1 MSSALPG
8 NGQEQYNKEL
18 LCKDC
23 KHSRADWLA
32 RLIKASRQFSCT
44 LPESWIPPDYDPVIG
59 LTKEGYFQSA
69 VTMRSPW
76 NKTCGA
82 AATKWLPRK
91 KKHLFLMLRKVH
103 FMSDSRTV
111 TSTQARKSLLRA
123 FRAKRP
129 LFLWGPPGIGK
140 SELVEGI
147 TEELGGLMIDLRL
160 GQMEPTDIRGI
171 PFYNKELGKMDWAPP
186 IELPDEEMAKDYPIV
201 VLFLDELNS
210 AAPSVQA
217 AAYQLILNR
226 RIGKYRL
233 PKNVVLVAAGNRE
246 SDKGVT
252 YRMPTPLANRFIHQ
266 EMKVDFASYQTWAV
280 QNNIHKDVVG
290 YLSFA
295 KQDLYDFDSK
305 SSSRAFAT
313 PRTWTFVSE
322 LLDEDDGDADTL
334 TNLIAGTVGEGL
346 AVKFMAHRKISARLP
361 NPEDIL
367 SGKVTTLDVK
377 EVSAMYSLVIS
388 MCYELKDAVA
398 RKIPDKEFHAMS
410 DNFLGYMMKN
420 FETELTVMGARI
432 ALTTYNLPFQPTKL
446 KNFDEFHQRFGK
458 YILQASA

>member
-1 MSSALPG
+1 MS
-8 NGQEQYNKEL
+8 E
-18 LCKDC
+18 
-23 KHSRADWLA
+23 
-32 RLIKASRQFSCT
+32 
-44 LPESWIPPDYDPVIG
+44 
-59 LTKEGYFQSA
+59 
-69 VTMRSPW
+69 
-76 NKTCGA
+76 
-82 AATKWLPRK
+82 
-91 KKHLFLMLRKVH
+91 
-103 FMSDSRTV
+103 SRTV
-111 TSTQARKSLLRA
+111 TSLQAKKSLLKA
-123 FRAKRP
+123 FQVKRP

-147 TEELGGLMIDLRL
+147 TNDLNGLMIDLRL

-171 PFYNKELGKMDWAPP
+171 PFYNKDIGKMDWAPP
-186 IELPDEEMAKDYPIV
+186 VELPDEETAAQYPIV

-210 AAPSVQA
+210 AAPSVQS

-233 PKNVVLVAAGNRE
+233 PDNVVMVAAGNRE

-266 EMKVDFASYQTWAV
+266 EMKVDFPSWLEWAV
-280 QNNIHKDVVG
+280 NNRVHKDVVG

-295 KQDLYDFDSK
+295 KQDLYDFDAK
-305 SSSRAFAT
+305 SASRAFAT
-313 PRTWTFVSE
+313 PRSWTFVSQ
-322 LLDEDDGDADTL
+322 LLDDASDDDT
-334 TNLIAGTVGEGL
+334 TMNLIAGTVGEGL
-346 AVKFMAHRKISARLP
+346 AVKFMAHKKVASRMP
-361 NPEDIL
+361 NPADIL
-367 SGKVTTLDVK
+367 SGKVKDLQVK

-388 MCYELKDAVA
+388 MCYELKGAIENKVE
-398 RKIPDKEFHAMS
+398 DKKFHEMA

-432 ALTTYNLPFQPTKL
+432 ALTTYDLPFLPTKL

>member
-1 MSSALPG
+1 
-8 NGQEQYNKEL
+8 
-18 LCKDC
+18 
-23 KHSRADWLA
+23 
-32 RLIKASRQFSCT
+32 
-44 LPESWIPPDYDPVIG
+44 
-59 LTKEGYFQSA
+59 
-69 VTMRSPW
+69 
-76 NKTCGA
+76 
-82 AATKWLPRK
+82 
-91 KKHLFLMLRKVH
+91 
-103 FMSDSRTV
+103 MSDTRTV
-111 TSTQARKSLLRA
+111 TSAQARKSLLKA
-123 FRAKRP
+123 FRVQRP

-140 SELVEGI
+140 SELVENI
-147 TEELGGLMIDLRL
+147 TAELGGLMIDLRL

-171 PFYNKELGKMDWAPP
+171 PFYNKDIGKMDWAPP
-186 IELPDEEMAKDYPIV
+186 VELPDEEMAKDYPIV

-210 AAPSVQA
+210 AAPSVQS

-233 PKNVVLVAAGNRE
+233 PKNVVIVAAGNRE

-252 YRMPTPLANRFIHQ
+252 YRMPTPLANRFLHQ
-266 EMKVDFASYQTWAV
+266 EMKVDFASWQEWAV
-280 QNNIHKDVVG
+280 TNRVHKDVVG

-295 KQDLYDFDSK
+295 KQDLYDFDAK

-313 PRTWTFVSE
+313 PRTWSFVSE
-322 LLDEDDGDADTL
+322 LLEEDDSDDNTL

-346 AVKFMAHRKISARLP
+346 AVKFMAHRKIAGRMP
-361 NPEDIL
+361 QPEDIL

-388 MCYELKDAVA
+388 MCYELKAAVEN
-398 RKIPDKEFHAMS
+398 KVESKKFHEMA

-432 ALTTYNLPFQPTKL
+432 ALTTYDLPFLPTKL